1 MAMKNT
7 PQMAEEQELR
17 IAIRYITVNVPGLPS
32 NRAQQVADDFAVSK
46 LSRHFSYDQDF
57 IHCPSDFDSDTR
69 TSVWIL
75 CDFNV
80 RQRQPEVNNIP
91 TEFWKVTYNNEQ
103 LA

>member
-7 PQMAEEQELR
+7 PEMADEVR
-17 IAIRYITVNVPGLPS
+17 IAIRYTTVNVPGSPS

-57 IHCPSDFDSDTR
+57 IHCPPDFDSDTR
-69 TSVWIL
+69 KSVWIL

-80 RQRQPEVNNIP
+80 RQRQPEVDKIP
-91 TEFWKVTYNNEQ
+91 TEFWKVTYDDEKP
-103 LA
+103 A